1 MAKLDIYRKFA
12 TALIV
17 SVLVSVGW
25 IGYEV
30 CLFMS
35 KTYSNSRNI
44 KGVLLHFTKL
54 DWFLFSVCSWRSRV

>member
-12 TALIV
+12 TALII

-35 KTYSNSRNI
+35 KPYSNSRII
-44 KGVLLHFTKL
+44 KGILLHCLTKL
-54 DWFLFSVCSWRSRV
+54 DWFLGSV

>member
-17 SVLVSVGW
+17 AVLVSVGW

-35 KTYSNSRNI
+35 KPYSNSRII
-44 KGVLLHFTKL
+44 K
-54 DWFLFSVCSWRSRV
+54 